1 MLGFLPRHSIIQH
14 SLWCRNL
21 YLLMKCLIL
30 WPDREELQMSMPME
44 FRKYFGV
51 KVSIIIDCFEIFIDR
66 PSNLLA
72 RAETWSNYKHHNTVK
87 YLMSGHNIRHFMR
100 TYMICIMSRNIL
112 DTQLGLTLNRYPK
125 SWIPRLSRNF
135 IKTRTSF
142 WNFVKELLDAW
153 VILGSR

>member
-1 MLGFLPRHSIIQH
+1 
-14 SLWCRNL
+14 
-21 YLLMKCLIL
+21 
-30 WPDREELQMSMPME
+30 MPME

-87 YLMSGHNIRHFMR
+87 YLIGN
-100 TYMICIMSRNIL
+100 MIWIMSRTIL

-125 SWIPRLSRNF
+125 SGISRLSRNF
-135 IKTRTSF
+135 IKT
-142 WNFVKELLDAW
+142 DHQ
-153 VILGSR
+153 IY